1 MMNTVDLGLTGM
13 VACIVDK
20 GVQLPK
26 DIGDHPQVALFDGA
40 EQWPTGAVPPLPPEL
55 RAIAYVDTIQLQ
67 KQQALQNEAKRRGI
81 PYVPRHNA
89 ASLSDILRQWIA
101 TSKRPAEE
109 KGAVVGGKR
118 QIAEK
123 GAIKHLVIDNPPRS
137 EESNAQAARRLADI
151 AKSKGIVT
159 TLSSIE
165 QAVGVYRRN
174 MRHGAKPE
182 SAVPQAER
190 ERLQVLK
197 TLEDSIAG
205 LQLTLDWISKVEA
218 ENADLRAFKARILDI
233 SKAASG

>member
-1 MMNTVDLGLTGM
+1 MTNTVELGLTGM

-20 GVQLPK
+20 GVLLPK
-26 DIGDHPQVALFDGA
+26 DIGTHPQVALFDGA

-89 ASLSDILRQWIA
+89 ASLSDLLRQWIA

-109 KGAVVGGKR
+109 KGGEKR

-123 GAIKHLVIDNPPRS
+123 GAIKNLVIDNPPRA

-174 MRHGAKPE
+174 MRQGARPE

-218 ENADLRAFKARILDI
+218 ENAELRAFKARILDI